1 MMAESLESR
10 KFERKQ
16 QFDLALP
23 VRSKARE
30 TPEGGGEAVP
40 LAWALAR
47 PRHFFED
54 HAVIVRRMVQS

>member
-1 MMAESLESR
+1 MAESLESR

-30 TPEGGGEAVP
+30 TPEGGSEA
-40 LAWALAR
+40 AGDETGTMA
-47 PRHFFED
+47 F
-54 HAVIVRRMVQS
+54 S